1 MSFEGEGFD
10 ETPTI
15 GTRLIVMRHAKS
27 DWDAGVPDFD
37 RPLNERGR
45 ANAALAGEYLRGC
58 EQRGIKVDHAV
69 VSPSARTQ
77 ETWRLVGLEVPTT
90 TIPELYHANAATILS
105 CVIAGSRSADLA
117 DGGTMLV
124 LSHNP
129 GSAELVDRLV
139 DSVPT
144 QFDRWDVERF
154 PTAAIA
160 IIEIDG
166 NWDVVAKGLA
176 NGTLEGTGV
185 LTDFHVP
192 R

>member
-1 MSFEGEGFD
+1 MSIDGE
-10 ETPTI
+10 TATS
-15 GTRLIVMRHAKS
+15 TRLIIVRHAKS
-27 DWDAGVPDFD
+27 DWDVAVPDFD

-45 ANAALAGEYLRGC
+45 ANAVLAGEYLRGL
-58 EQRGIKVDHAV
+58 EERGIKVDHAV
-69 VSPSARTQ
+69 VSPSVRTQ
-77 ETWRLVGLEVPTT
+77 ETWRLVGLNVPTT
-90 TIPELYHANAATILS
+90 TVPELYHANAATILS
-105 CVIAGSRSADLA
+105 CVIQGARDARLVDS
-117 DGGTMLV
+117 GTMLV

-139 DSVPT
+139 DSVPM

-160 IIEIDG
+160 VIEFDG
-166 NWDVVAKGLA
+166 TWDDVARGLA
-176 NGTLEGTGV
+176 NGTLEGTGI

>member
-1 MSFEGEGFD
+1 MSEA
-10 ETPTI
+10 T
-15 GTRLIVMRHAKS
+15 GTRIIVMRHAKS
-27 DWDAGVPDFD
+27 DWDIAVPDFD

-45 ANAALAGEYLRGC
+45 ANAALAGDYLRGL
-58 EQRGIKVDHAV
+58 ERHGLTVDHAV
-69 VSPSARTQ
+69 VSPSVRTQ
-77 ETWRLVGLEVPTT
+77 ETWQLTGLEVSTT
-90 TIPELYHANAATILS
+90 TVPELYHANAATILS
-105 CVIAGSRSADLA
+105 SVITYARDAGLT
-117 DGGTMLV
+117 DGGTMLA

-139 DSVPT
+139 DSVPQ
-144 QFDRWDVERF
+144 QFDSWDVERF

-160 IIEIDG
+160 VIEFDD
-166 NWDVVAKGLA
+166 NWDGVAKGLS